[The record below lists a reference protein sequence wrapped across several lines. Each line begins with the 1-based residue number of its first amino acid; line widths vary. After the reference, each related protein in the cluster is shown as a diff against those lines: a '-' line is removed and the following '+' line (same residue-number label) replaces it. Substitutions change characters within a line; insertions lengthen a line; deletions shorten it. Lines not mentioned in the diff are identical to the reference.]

1 MSTCIDECCD
11 QPGESE
17 HLAQIQETLLDE
29 ATAERLAGIFKALAD
44 PTRVRIVSLLAQIE
58 LCVGDLAEALEMSM
72 SAVSHQL
79 RLLRALRLVK
89 SRRDGK
95 HVYYELDDEHIHTI
109 FLCGLDHVLHE

>member
-1 MSTCIDECCD
+1 MSVSIDECCD
-11 QPGESE
+11 QPEEGE
-17 HLAQIQETLLDE
+17 HLVQIQAMLLDKV
-29 ATAERLAGIFKALAD
+29 TADRLADIFKALAD
-44 PTRVRIVSLLAQIE
+44 PTRVRIVSLLAQTE
-58 LCVGDLAEALEMSM
+58 LCVGDLAAVLGMSM

-109 FLCGLDHVLHE
+109 FLCGLDHVLHD